1 MPVLTLQVS
10 GMGCRRC
17 VREVSARL
25 RDVVGVQLVSA
36 DMEGETVSIVG
47 DMASDDVLAAFC
59 GTTYRPRLIR
69 VATED

>member
-1 MPVLTLQVS
+1 MPVVILQVR

-36 DMEGETVSIVG
+36 DVEGETVSIVG
-47 DMASDDVLAAFC
+47 DMAPEAVLAAFS
-59 GTTYRPRLIR
+59 GTAYRPRVVH